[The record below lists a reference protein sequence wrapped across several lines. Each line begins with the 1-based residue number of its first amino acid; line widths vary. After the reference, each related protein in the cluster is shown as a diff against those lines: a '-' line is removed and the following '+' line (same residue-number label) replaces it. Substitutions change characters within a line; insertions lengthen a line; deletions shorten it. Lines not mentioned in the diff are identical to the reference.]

1 MVEMDGATKTKHVP
15 GLLVLLMMGAFGVTG
30 GALIAPA
37 LPSLMQPFSVTEDRV
52 GLVLSVYTMSA
63 AISLPL
69 IGFLL
74 DRLGRKT
81 VGITCLLLDGLF
93 GVACAFA
100 PNFRVL
106 LLLRFFQGIGIAGLI
121 PVAMTIIGDYYKERR
136 LRLHLMGIL
145 SGTISGSAALIPLL
159 GGALAGLDWRYPF
172 FVYGFSGILAAAFFL
187 FIPETRPN
195 LDLPQSLQKEVGAYL
210 DKLRRAL
217 AIKRVQETFAH
228 SFLLY
233 FLLYTLVA
241 FLALYLVR
249 QHALNTFVAGLGLT
263 VQASLAVVVASKASW
278 IDGFLTW
285 KQKLTA
291 GFILISLALGSVP
304 LWGSPAGVAISLLVF
319 GVGMGV
325 IQPAVYHEATAA
337 PPAELAG
344 SVVALFNTMKYIGM
358 SSSPF
363 LLGYVSRLH
372 SLGAAFTAAAAL
384 SAAWA
389 IFTVWGTRD

>member
-1 MVEMDGATKTKHVP
+1 MSKIDGTTKTRHVP
-15 GLLVLLMMGAFGVTG
+15 GLIVLLLMGAFGVTG

-37 LPSLMQPFSVTEDRV
+37 LPALMQPFSVGEDRV

-63 AISLPL
+63 ALSLPF

-81 VGITCLLLDGLF
+81 VGIACLLLDGLF
-93 GVACAFA
+93 GVACVFA
-100 PNFRVL
+100 PSFRVL

-159 GGALAGLDWRYPF
+159 GGALAGIDWRYPF
-172 FVYGFSGILAAAFFL
+172 FVYGVSGILAAAFLL
-187 FIPETRPN
+187 FIPETRPDA
-195 LDLPQSLQKEVGAYL
+195 DLSQSLQREVRAYL
-210 DKLRRAL
+210 DRLRRAL

-249 QHALNTFVAGLGLT
+249 QHGLSTFVAGLGLT

-278 IDGFLTW
+278 IDQFLTW
-285 KQKLTA
+285 KQKLTT
-291 GFILISLALGSVP
+291 GFIIISLALGSVP
-304 LWGSPAGVAISLLVF
+304 LWGSPGGVAISLLAF
-319 GVGMGV
+319 GVGMGI
-325 IQPAVYHEATAA
+325 IQPTVYHEATAA
-337 PPAELAG
+337 PPADLAG

-358 SSSPF
+358 STSPF
-363 LLGYVSRLH
+363 VLGYVSRLY
-372 SLGAAFTAAAAL
+372 SLGVAFTAAAVL
-384 SAAWA
+384 SATWA
-389 IFTVWGTRD
+389 ILIVVGTGD